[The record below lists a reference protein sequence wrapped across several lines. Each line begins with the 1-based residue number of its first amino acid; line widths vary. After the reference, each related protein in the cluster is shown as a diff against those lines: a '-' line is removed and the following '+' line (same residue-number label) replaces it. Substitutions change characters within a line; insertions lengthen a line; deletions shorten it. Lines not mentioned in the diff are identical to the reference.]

1 MADDEQSPNPN
12 ASERRR
18 HKRYFC
24 PLPIVITSPDL
35 RFPVRGETSDVSL
48 SGCYVNT
55 LLPLAK
61 DLIIDVRIS
70 IDGTEI
76 SSSACVRTCDQGVG
90 NGIEFRDPTPAF
102 CQTLQARLEEIQRAE
117 GDRQAC

>member
-1 MADDEQSPNPN
+1 MTFEQSAAPN

-24 PLPIVITSPDL
+24 PLPIEITSPAL

-55 LLPLAK
+55 LMPLSR

-70 IDGTEI
+70 LNGTTI
-76 SSSACVRTCDQGVG
+76 SSAACVRTCDHGVG
-90 NGIEFRDPTPAF
+90 NGIEFREPSPAF
-102 CQTLQARLEEIQRAE
+102 LETLHAKLQAIENAGQQSKA
-117 GDRQAC
+117 G